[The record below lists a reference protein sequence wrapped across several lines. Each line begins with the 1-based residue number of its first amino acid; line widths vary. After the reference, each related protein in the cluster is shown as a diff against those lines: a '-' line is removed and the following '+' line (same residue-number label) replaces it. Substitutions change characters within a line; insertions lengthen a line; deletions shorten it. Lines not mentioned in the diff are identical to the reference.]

1 MVGVDK
7 LVRYKTSYQD
17 CMMVMDKSDPNKNLF
32 EINKKVISIQVEN
45 AKKAYDVRKH
55 FNEMKTIMF
64 KYQLSLLV
72 KQTEWLL
79 Q

>member
-1 MVGVDK
+1 
-7 LVRYKTSYQD
+7 
-17 CMMVMDKSDPNKNLF
+17 MVMDKSDPNKNLF